1 MVKEERRRRS
11 RGPNRGL
18 KIVVVP
24 KAFEDL
30 DAGGGKKAKAEEDT
44 QEDDDHRGGRWRI
57 SSSSCFPP
65 TFLDRSWFP
74 FWVSVDLFTGSVH
87 VNKFS
92 CGGGL

>member
-30 DAGGGKKAKAEEDT
+30 DAGGGKKAKPRRTSKKTTTE
-44 QEDDDHRGGRWRI
+44 GGDGGSRVPLV
-57 SSSSCFPP
+57 SHPL
-65 TFLDRSWFP
+65 FLI
-74 FWVSVDLFTGSVH
+74 DLGFHFG
-87 VNKFS
+87 
-92 CGGGL
+92 

>member
-30 DAGGGKKAKAEEDT
+30 DAGGGKKAKPRRTSKKTTTTTE
-44 QEDDDHRGGRWRI
+44 GGDGGSRVPLV
-57 SSSSCFPP
+57 SHPL
-65 TFLDRSWFP
+65 FLI
-74 FWVSVDLFTGSVH
+74 DLGFHFGYPWTCS
-87 VNKFS
+87 
-92 CGGGL
+92 LDLYM

>member
-44 QEDDDHRGGRWRI
+44 QEDDDDRGGDGGSRVPLV
-57 SSSSCFPP
+57 SHPL
-65 TFLDRSWFP
+65 FLI
-74 FWVSVDLFTGSVH
+74 DLGFHFGYPWTCS
-87 VNKFS
+87 
-92 CGGGL
+92 LDLYM